1 MEGVCIVQDFKQEH
15 KNGWRYIVWVGGCDN
30 YYKNFMIA
38 QMDFYKWVL
47 KDYDDVFLTEIKKDG
62 TEEVLR
68 NSEEHNF
75 KERKN
80 NG

>member
-1 MEGVCIVQDFKQEH
+1 MARSKDMSKEYEL
-15 KNGWRYIVWVGGCDN
+15 GWRYIVWVGGCDN
-30 YYKNFMIA
+30 YYKNFMVA
-38 QMDFYKWVL
+38 QMDFYRWVL

-62 TEEVLR
+62 TEEFLR
-68 NSEEHNF
+68 NSEEYNF